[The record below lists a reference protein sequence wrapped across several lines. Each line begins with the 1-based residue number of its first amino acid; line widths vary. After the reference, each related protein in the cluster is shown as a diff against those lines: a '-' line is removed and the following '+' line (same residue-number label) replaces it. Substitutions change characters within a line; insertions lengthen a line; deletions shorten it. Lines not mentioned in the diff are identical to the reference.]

1 MRFWIGFGLRIF
13 FGAWVGL
20 GWVGLSLVCLYV
32 CVRVIG
38 AVRCGAVLH
47 THSLTHSLVRD
58 RWMGR

>member
-20 GWVGLSLVCLYV
+20 GWVEFGLWVV

-58 RWMGR
+58 G